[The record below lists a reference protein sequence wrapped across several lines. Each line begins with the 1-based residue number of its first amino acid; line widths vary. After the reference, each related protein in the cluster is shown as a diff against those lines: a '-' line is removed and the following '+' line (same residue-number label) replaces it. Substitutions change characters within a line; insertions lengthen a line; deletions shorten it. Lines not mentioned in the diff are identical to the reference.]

1 MNKKHIQWILI
12 TAIIVIVGIFILQIV
27 GKLFIKEIVQDVIV
41 EEPKQISSVVIGEQ
55 APHFDLANFVGQ
67 KTALSDFFGQPIVL
81 TFWTSW
87 NSMAVDQINIFDKF
101 LSNNNQS
108 FTIITVNNQETRNVV
123 SQFMR
128 RGAYQVTVFLDE
140 SGAVGE
146 LYEIR
151 NVPTTYFIDRD
162 GVVQDIFVG
171 ILSEK
176 LLLDKVQ
183 TIIR

>member
-1 MNKKHIQWILI
+1 MNKKQIKWILI
-12 TAIIVIVGIFILQIV
+12 TSIIIIVGIFILQIV
-27 GKLFIKEIVQDVIV
+27 GKFFIKEIVQDIVI
-41 EEPKQISSVVIGEQ
+41 EEPKQIYGVVIGEQ
-55 APHFDLANFVGQ
+55 APYFELSDFLGK
-67 KTALSDFFGQPIVL
+67 KTALSDFFGEPIVL

-87 NSMAVDQINIFDKF
+87 NSMAIDQINIFDRF
-101 LSNNNQS
+101 LSNNDPL

-151 NVPTTYFIDRD
+151 NLPTTYFIDTD
-162 GVVQDIFVG
+162 GVVQDVFVG
-171 ILSEK
+171 ILSEE

-183 TIIR
+183 AILR

>member
-1 MNKKHIQWILI
+1 MNKKQIKWILI
-12 TAIIVIVGIFILQIV
+12 TLIIIIVGIFILQIV
-27 GKLFIKEIVQDVIV
+27 GKLFIKEIVQDIVI
-41 EEPKQISSVVIGEQ
+41 EEPKQISGVVVGEQ
-55 APHFDLANFVGQ
+55 APHFELADFVGK
-67 KTALSDFFGQPIVL
+67 KTALSDFFGQPVVL

-87 NSMAVDQINIFDKF
+87 NSMAVDQINIYDRF
-101 LSNNNQS
+101 LSSNDPL

-151 NVPTTYFIDRD
+151 NLPTTYFLDAD
-162 GVVQDIFVG
+162 GIIQDVFVG